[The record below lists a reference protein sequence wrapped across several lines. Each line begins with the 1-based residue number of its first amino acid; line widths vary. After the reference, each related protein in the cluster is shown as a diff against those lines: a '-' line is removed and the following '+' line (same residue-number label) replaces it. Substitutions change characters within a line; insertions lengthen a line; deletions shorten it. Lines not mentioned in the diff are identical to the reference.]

1 MVQSLPETNAA
12 DDTNFMT
19 TVAPIVERTPIAHAN
34 ENAVGVGAADASACK
49 RLQAV
54 VLGQVHRA
62 ELNLRAMLCM
72 QMLVRL
78 ALGQGRLHVALPWQ
92 QDLGRLLNWGA
103 KDVSLAL
110 HGGEDQGRKV
120 RGLVEMG
127 LVDLAVSHLPPSGA
141 LGGNK
146 PAPGCLVTVRVDWR
160 RWDVKWRYAEGD
172 WAAAASRV
180 NAYWAQLGRQCEMSE
195 IRERFQLNEL
205 MLAEEVQ
212 RALSYTNVES
222 SVVALNDVPVAP
234 NGAQDEA
241 RRIVDDR
248 GQCAVSG
255 ASGGL
260 MAGQARRSC
269 EVGGEGVQLA
279 VVAPNGGDNGGDGLG
294 GKVTYRNGKCELP
307 AKAGDLPKRE
317 TGRARAPVNS
327 LTGNSLTVQPL
338 NGFKDVP
345 AENRLLADIRLEF
358 ARAHG
363 QAAADRELVNYGG
376 AWRKVARHW
385 PAQLESA
392 TSELRHRITRGEELR
407 REAWFFL
414 AWEFRNY
421 IGLPPNS
428 TWPDVWLL
436 IEKIGDYPLTA
447 RDSHQKIQRN
457 LFKPQ

>member
-1 MVQSLPETNAA
+1 
-12 DDTNFMT
+12 MT
-19 TVAPIVERTPIAHAN
+19 TVAPIVDRTPIARAN
-34 ENAVGVGAADASACK
+34 ENGVAVGAADASACK

-127 LVDLAVSHLPPSGA
+127 LVDLAVGHLPPSA
-141 LGGNK
+141 PMGGNK

-160 RWDVKWRYAEGD
+160 RWDVKWRYGEGD

-180 NAYWAQLGRQCEMSE
+180 NKYWAQLGRQCEMSE

-212 RALSYTNVES
+212 RALSHGERGHES
-222 SVVALNDVPVAP
+222 MSVSNGLTTDERALNDVPVAP
-234 NGAQDEA
+234 NGARDEA

-248 GQCAVSG
+248 GQRAVSG

-269 EVGGEGVQLA
+269 EVGGGEGVQLA
-279 VVAPNGGDNGGDGLG
+279 VVAPNGGDSSGDGLG

-307 AKAGDLPKRE
+307 AKADDLPKRE
-317 TGRARAPVNS
+317 TGRARARPIGEFGRGIGKLTNS
-327 LTGNSLTVQPL
+327 PNWSMPIGEMDSVMIEALKTKL
-338 NGFKDVP
+338 NGDEREWCWAAGVIIGGEAWRLGRMGRKYGDGLIWRLRWQHQPSRSLCRTVYLD
-345 AENRLLADIRLEF
+345 AVENRATIRQPAGYVADLWTRLDGDALDRGRF
-358 ARAHG
+358 ATG
-363 QAAADRELVNYGG
+363 V
-376 AWRKVARHW
+376 RKKSK
-385 PAQLESA
+385 ES
-392 TSELRHRITRGEELR
+392 
-407 REAWFFL
+407 F
-414 AWEFRNY
+414 
-421 IGLPPNS
+421 
-428 TWPDVWLL
+428 
-436 IEKIGDYPLTA
+436 
-447 RDSHQKIQRN
+447 
-457 LFKPQ
+457 

>member
-1 MVQSLPETNAA
+1 MNV
-12 DDTNFMT
+12 
-19 TVAPIVERTPIAHAN
+19 VAPIVDRTPIACAN
-34 ENAVGVGAADASACK
+34 ENAAGVGAADASACK

-127 LVDLAVSHLPPSGA
+127 LVDLAVGHLPPSGA

-180 NAYWAQLGRQCEMSE
+180 NAYWTQLGRQCEMSE

-234 NGAQDEA
+234 NGAA
-241 RRIVDDR
+241 RATER
-248 GQCAVSG
+248 VSG
-255 ASGGL
+255 LDVAKALREASNGVLTHRTRIKENGGV
-260 MAGQARRSC
+260 RRSC
-269 EVGGEGVQLA
+269 EVGGGEGVQLA
-279 VVAPNGGDNGGDGLG
+279 VVAPNGGDSGGDGLG
-294 GKVTYRNGKCELP
+294 GKMIYRNGKCELP

-317 TGRARAPVNS
+317 TGRARARPIGELEREIGKLTNS
-327 LTGNSLTVQPL
+327 PNWSMPIGEMDSVMIEELKTKL
-338 NGFKDVP
+338 NGDEREWCWAAGVIIGGEAWRLGRMGRKYGDGLVWRLRWQHQP
-345 AENRLLADIRLEF
+345 SRALCRTVYMDAVENRATMRQPAGYVADLWTRLGGDALDRGRF
-358 ARAHG
+358 ATG
-363 QAAADRELVNYGG
+363 V
-376 AWRKVARHW
+376 RKK
-385 PAQLESA
+385 LKES
-392 TSELRHRITRGEELR
+392 
-407 REAWFFL
+407 F
-414 AWEFRNY
+414 
-421 IGLPPNS
+421 
-428 TWPDVWLL
+428 
-436 IEKIGDYPLTA
+436 
-447 RDSHQKIQRN
+447 
-457 LFKPQ
+457 